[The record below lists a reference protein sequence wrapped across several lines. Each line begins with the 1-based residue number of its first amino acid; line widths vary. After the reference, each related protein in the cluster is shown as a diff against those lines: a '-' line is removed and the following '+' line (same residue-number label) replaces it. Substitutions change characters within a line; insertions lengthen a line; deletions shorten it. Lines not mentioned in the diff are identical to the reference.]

1 MSFNPR
7 KAFVEK
13 ISFRRYFR
21 SNMHRGSLLND
32 LLFYISYLAQKCLN
46 LAEAFRKLS
55 SHGFEM
61 NFGVF

>member
-1 MSFNPR
+1 
-7 KAFVEK
+7 
-13 ISFRRYFR
+13 
-21 SNMHRGSLLND
+21 MHRGSLLND